1 MSELSNRRNNLFALM
16 KENSVA
22 VIHAGVSKIAS
33 EDETYPFCVNNC
45 FYYFTEIKQEH
56 SVLMLIKGIG
66 ARKVYLFVDEYNELK
81 EKWTGKRLTYQQ
93 ASEISD
99 IQNVYS
105 MNNFQNML
113 ELALANTDNQ
123 YGKISNLY
131 IDLTP
136 ELKVEEELYSQG
148 YAEQLSSKFPK
159 ISILDVKPLVTSL
172 RMVKSPYE
180 IAKLH
185 EAITATNLGINKL
198 ICTLKPGMM
207 EYELADT
214 FEFFGR
220 QNGRHS
226 LAFPTIVANA
236 KNGTCLHYPT
246 QDSVVKGDT
255 LILFDLGYKK
265 DGYCADISRTFPVD
279 GFYSGMQKAVYKS
292 VLRTNKEIIAYARP
306 GLTIKDLQEK
316 AREILKEEC
325 VKLGI
330 LKPEEDVIKY
340 YFHNVSHHLG
350 LDTHDAS
357 NREKPLEPGNV
368 ITVEPGLYIPELE
381 IGVRIEDDILIKEDG
396 AECLS
401 IEIPKEI
408 EDIEKLFRS
417 KKGAK

>member
-1 MSELSNRRNNLFALM
+1 MSELSSRRARLFELM

-22 VIHAGVSKIAS
+22 IIHAGVSKIAS
-33 EDETYPFCVNNC
+33 EDEFYPFTVNNC
-45 FYYFTEIKQEH
+45 FFYLTEVKQEH

-66 ARKVYLFVDEYNELK
+66 AKKVYLFIDEYNELK
-81 EKWTGKRLTYQQ
+81 EKWLGKKLNYNE
-93 ASEISD
+93 ASQISE
-99 IQNVYS
+99 IQNVYPMS
-105 MNNFQNML
+105 NFQNML
-113 ELALANTDNQ
+113 ELALTNKDNQ

-136 ELKVEEELYSQG
+136 ELKIEDSLSTQT
-148 YAEQLSSKFPK
+148 YAEQLRSQFPS
-159 ISILDVKPLVTSL
+159 IEILDIKPLITSL
-172 RMVKSPYE
+172 RMVKTPYE

-185 EAITATNLGINKL
+185 DAISATNMGINKL
-198 ICTLKPGMM
+198 ICELKPGMM
-207 EYELADT
+207 EYELADI
-214 FEFFGR
+214 FEFYGR
-220 QNGRHS
+220 QHGRRQ

-246 QDSVVKGDT
+246 QESTIKEDT
-255 LILFDLGYKK
+255 LILFDLGYQA
-265 DGYCADISRTFPVD
+265 DGYCADISRTYPVN
-279 GFYSGMQKAVYKS
+279 GEYSGMQKAVYKS

-325 VKLGI
+325 IKLGI
-330 LKPEEDVIKY
+330 LRPDEDVIKY

-381 IGVRIEDDILIKEDG
+381 IGVRIEDDVLIKEDG

-417 KKGAK
+417 RRRS